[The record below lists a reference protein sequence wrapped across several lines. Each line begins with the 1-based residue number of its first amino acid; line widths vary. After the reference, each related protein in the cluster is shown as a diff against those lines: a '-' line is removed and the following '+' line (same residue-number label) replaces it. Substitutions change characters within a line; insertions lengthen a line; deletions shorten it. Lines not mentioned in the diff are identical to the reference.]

1 MYPEEVLRH
10 RGTKEG
16 VATSEAWL
24 PCLGM
29 DLLQVCFTSHMD
41 WNFRTNSAI
50 VFFSQVFVRS
60 RVTLT
65 WCRGAT
71 MVFAIKSLRLFN
83 LINQKQVWLHVVY
96 LRCPFL
102 CVCFFFFSGVFQEII
117 KPRND
122 TSFTGGKPLYYR
134 PFEKEICRVKERI
147 Y

>member
-1 MYPEEVLRH
+1 MEFMYPEEVLRH

-29 DLLQVCFTSHMD
+29 DLLQVYFTSHMD

-50 VFFSQVFVRS
+50 VFSQVFVRS

-83 LINQKQVWLHVVY
+83 QSEAGMAPCSILKVPISV
-96 LRCPFL
+96 
-102 CVCFFFFSGVFQEII
+102 FFFCVSG
-117 KPRND
+117 
-122 TSFTGGKPLYYR
+122 SH
-134 PFEKEICRVKERI
+134 
-147 Y
+147 